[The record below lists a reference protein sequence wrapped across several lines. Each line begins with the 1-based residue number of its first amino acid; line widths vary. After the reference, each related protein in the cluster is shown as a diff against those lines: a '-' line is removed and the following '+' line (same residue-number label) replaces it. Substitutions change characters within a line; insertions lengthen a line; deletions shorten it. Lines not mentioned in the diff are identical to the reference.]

1 MNKRQI
7 LLVSA
12 PNGEDIYWEELL
24 YQEVL
29 KQIDISGKNPIVM
42 IGSSEFQTMKL
53 AENLTLSKESPDFRV
68 QLDSE
73 FNKSNREFD
82 TDIIVER
89 MVDENDSNLLI
100 VMNQNFI
107 EDLLLRLSSDKN
119 SPIRKDYD
127 LSLIEYKPVSSAR
140 RVA

>member
-12 PNGEDIYWEELL
+12 PNGEDTYWAEMMSKEILN
-24 YQEVL
+24 E
-29 KQIDISGKNPIVM
+29 INISNKSPFVIL
-42 IGSSEFQTMKL
+42 GSSEIQTMKL